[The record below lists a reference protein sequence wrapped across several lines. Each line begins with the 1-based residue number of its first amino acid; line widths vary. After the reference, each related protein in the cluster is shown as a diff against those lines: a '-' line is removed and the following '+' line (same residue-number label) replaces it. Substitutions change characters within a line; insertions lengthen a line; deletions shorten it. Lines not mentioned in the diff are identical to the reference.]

1 MTSNRRSRVQ
11 VGQLSDDFLR
21 LQVSSPLVN
30 VTQNQADAN
39 ATVAAGAA
47 AAGTNVALYS
57 AFVPPRTRGRL
68 VITILE
74 ANLTKNYG
82 LVRMD
87 PYCRVRVG
95 NGLFETPTDP
105 GGGKTPKWNRSIQC
119 YLPDGLDSIYLEIY
133 DERAFSFD
141 ERIAWAHILLPKA
154 IFDGQAVSEWYPL
167 SGNQGDGKEG
177 VINLLLS
184 LEPVQMISQQQPVL
198 LVPVVDSSAFHQT
211 LPRFTQTDVK
221 ELHDMFPNVDEDVIV
236 SILESKNGNKEAT
249 INDLL
254 ALNSE

>member
-21 LQVSSPLVN
+21 LQVSPSVN
-30 VTQNQADAN
+30 VTQNQADGN
-39 ATVAAGAA
+39 SAAGA
-47 AAGTNVALYS
+47 GDTNVTLYS
-57 AFVPPRTRGRL
+57 TFVPPRTRGRL

-87 PYCRVRVG
+87 PYCRLRVG
-95 NGLFETPTDP
+95 SGLFETPTDP

-119 YLPDGLDSIYLEIY
+119 YLPDGLDSIYLEIF

-154 IFDGQAVSEWYPL
+154 IFDGQAVNEWFPL

-177 VINLLLS
+177 VINLLIS
-184 LEPVQMISQQQPVL
+184 LEPIQMISQQQPVL
-198 LVPVVDSSAFHQT
+198 LVPVISSSAFPT
-211 LPRFTQTDVK
+211 PPRFTQADVK
-221 ELHDMFPNVDEDVIV
+221 ELHDMFPNVDEEIIV

-254 ALNSE
+254 DLNSE